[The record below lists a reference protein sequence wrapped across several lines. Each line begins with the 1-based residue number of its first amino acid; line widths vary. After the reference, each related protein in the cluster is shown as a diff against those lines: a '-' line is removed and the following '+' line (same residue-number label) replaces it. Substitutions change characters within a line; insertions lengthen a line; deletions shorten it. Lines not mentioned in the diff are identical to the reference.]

1 MTLLDVLGSE
11 VLRDEEA
18 KILATIAEVCVQGV
32 HCGVRDGGELW
43 QGRRANNTVH
53 PVCLPVSVVQ
63 EFAVVKEAAGVD
75 LEEVDR
81 DTTKLADGVAEAEA
95 VLEEVRVAWARW
107 SREGDGTRVVTPLP
121 LVVASLATWMTCRP
135 KTSS

>member
-18 KILATIAEVCVQGV
+18 KILATIAEVGV
-32 HCGVRDGGELW
+32 CSVLHVCCAVCETAGEVW

-53 PVCLPVSVVQ
+53 PVCLPLSVVQ
-63 EFAVVKEAAGVD
+63 EFAVVKAAAGVD

-95 VLEEVRVAWARW
+95 VLEEVRVARARW
-107 SREGDGTRVVTPLP
+107 WLIQE
-121 LVVASLATWMTCRP
+121 C
-135 KTSS
+135 